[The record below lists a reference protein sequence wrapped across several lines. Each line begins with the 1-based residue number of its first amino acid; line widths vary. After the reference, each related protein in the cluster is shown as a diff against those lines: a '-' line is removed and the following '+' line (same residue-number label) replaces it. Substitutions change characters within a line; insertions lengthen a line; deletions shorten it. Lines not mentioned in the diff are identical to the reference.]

1 MSTDDPEI
9 LSSTYVPSELPQA
22 PPPNPEPA
30 LLVAPSRRIPNF
42 GHTVLFFT
50 VAIVVLVLISVSAF
64 AIVMGLRLMGAETA
78 EQLLREPR
86 LLIPSMA
93 AGYFVAGAIVW
104 AVFTYVWQQPFTRGV
119 RWNFSVVRRRWRAL
133 LAGGVVLSL
142 AVQFLSN
149 FLPIPKTLPIDDF
162 FRTPGDVWMVALFG
176 TLVAPVF
183 EELAFRGF
191 LLPSLASTWDWLRGR
206 TRGPNGAGDGE
217 PSSAVAYGSGLDLVA
232 ADADGI
238 YPGDPN
244 VAGGIYPGG
253 FNHDPRWS
261 VAALAFS
268 CTLTSIAFALVHA
281 DQLAHA
287 WAPLAVLFAVSLVL
301 CGVRLW
307 TQSLAASTLI
317 HATYNG
323 TIFTILFFATGGF
336 RHLDKIT

>member
-1 MSTDDPEI
+1 MSDDLEI
-9 LSSTYVPSELPQA
+9 LSSPDFGDL
-22 PPPNPEPA
+22 PPPPP
-30 LLVAPSRRIPNF
+30 PPRRIPNF

-50 VAIVVLVLISVSAF
+50 VAIIVLLLTSVSVF
-64 AIVMGLRLMGAETA
+64 ALAMGLRLFGPETA

-86 LLIPSMA
+86 LLIPTMA
-93 AGYFVAGAIVW
+93 AGYLIAGTIVW
-104 AVFTYVWQQPFTRGV
+104 AIFTYLWQQSFIGALH
-119 RWNFSVVRRRWRAL
+119 WNFAAVRRRWVPL
-133 LAGGVVLSL
+133 LAGGVVLSV
-142 AVQFLSN
+142 AVQLLSN
-149 FLPIPKTLPIDDF
+149 FLPVPKSLPIDDF
-162 FRTPGDVWMVALFG
+162 FRTSADVWLVALFG
-176 TLVAPVF
+176 TFLAPVF

-206 TRGPNGAGDGE
+206 ADEASAGK
-217 PSSAVAYGSGLDLVA
+217 
-232 ADADGI
+232 
-238 YPGDPN
+238 
-244 VAGGIYPGG
+244 
-253 FNHDPRWS
+253 DPRWS
-261 VAALAFS
+261 IAALAAS

-307 TQSLAASTLI
+307 TQSLAASTMI